1 MTDLDAANLASP
13 GLTDAVSVIRE
24 LAGCDSRED
33 EYWTHVSA
41 QEELPVA
48 GEIAPVRPPERLDR
62 LVGSLPADPDETIME
77 SVIAAELLRDPRIL
91 EDLRLLVSVS
101 DKRCYLDLSYLFSRA
116 PDPTHPGRTLCGCP
130 PQLLTRHQLSFF
142 RNLLLR
148 AEREPA
154 RANAAAATIS
164 KYLVVTKGLSTILR
178 VYGNLGLSERDAIV
192 KSLVLP
198 GEAQQREA
206 KRRGH
211 GVEAALAELVDAV
224 GCTVVPADKA
234 KNPMGSA
241 DPNVDPKTFQVVSR
255 DADRTSSFDLLILD
269 SQSEVRVCIQS
280 LVQSS
285 DPGQFGVEKAKDTR
299 NARSAVDLFNRDPDR
314 NRTIELWGLLD
325 GVGYSENK
333 NGTINRLLRDVHEF
347 VQLKSLYK
355 AALALHRLGLAT
367 VKAIEFDPL
376 FYRQETRLAMSL
388 YVPEGVAI
396 VTPGE
401 DVDGHPLQAG
411 CAKIYM

>member
-1 MTDLDAANLASP
+1 
-13 GLTDAVSVIRE
+13 
-24 LAGCDSRED
+24 
-33 EYWTHVSA
+33 
-41 QEELPVA
+41 
-48 GEIAPVRPPERLDR
+48 
-62 LVGSLPADPDETIME
+62 
-77 SVIAAELLRDPRIL
+77 
-91 EDLRLLVSVS
+91 
-101 DKRCYLDLSYLFSRA
+101 
-116 PDPTHPGRTLCGCP
+116 
-130 PQLLTRHQLSFF
+130 
-142 RNLLLR
+142 
-148 AEREPA
+148 
-154 RANAAAATIS
+154 
-164 KYLVVTKGLSTILR
+164 